1 MNRDDIKYKLRES
14 LSGLFEDSDKE
25 EKEKE
30 DTKKESG
37 IKKDYSDVQ
46 LALNKDKDPTAS
58 SQVGVMKKMGI
69 PDDENGVNRSLFGK
83 KLHQEKNEDGS
94 LYQFDEKE
102 LAKLRGVIDA
112 R

>member
-1 MNRDDIKYKLRES
+1 
-14 LSGLFEDSDKE
+14 
-25 EKEKE
+25 
-30 DTKKESG
+30 
-37 IKKDYSDVQ
+37 
-46 LALNKDKDPTAS
+46 
-58 SQVGVMKKMGI
+58 MGI

-94 LYQFDEKE
+94 LYQFDDKE